1 MHVIGI
7 GGSRNGILDD
17 LKEMFDALGGIDVDI
32 GDVLTSRV
40 ALKGQ
45 LQMTTR
51 IRRPDLGHLEFETT
65 YEDTG
70 TFTRVWKVKQVADL
84 APGEEIWEYIC
95 NENNQDAEHMT
106 GK

>member
-7 GGSRNGILDD
+7 GGLRNGILDD

-45 LQMTTR
+45 LQIAMSIQALEAADESETR
-51 IRRPDLGHLEFETT
+51 HRFMQS
-65 YEDTG
+65 
-70 TFTRVWKVKQVADL
+70 RVDGMK
-84 APGEEIWEYIC
+84 
-95 NENNQDAEHMT
+95 
-106 GK
+106 

>member
-40 ALKGQ
+40 ALKGHW
-45 LQMTTR
+45 T
-51 IRRPDLGHLEFETT
+51 HL
-65 YEDTG
+65 
-70 TFTRVWKVKQVADL
+70 
-84 APGEEIWEYIC
+84 IWSG
-95 NENNQDAEHMT
+95 AAR
-106 GK
+106 